1 MLCAKSRMSPEEHQK
16 WRLKMLNFWRDRLEQ
31 RMAGVDAAI
40 ATLVKQMERDK
51 KETDSKK
58 VPTDAGTS

>member
-1 MLCAKSRMSPEEHQK
+1 MSPEEHQK

>member
-1 MLCAKSRMSPEEHQK
+1 MSPEEHQK

-31 RMAGVDAAI
+31 RMSGVDAAI

-51 KETDSKK
+51 KETDSK
-58 VPTDAGTS
+58 TSSD